1 MEKEQKA
8 ALVEEI
14 ASDLSGTDTIFAI
27 DYRGISVPQAAELRA
42 RLAEA
47 DATFKVVKNRLAK
60 RAAEQAGA
68 EGLEGLLEGPTA
80 LTLVDGDAVL
90 AAKAIATFS
99 RSNSVLA
106 YKGGIMDG
114 SPLDADGFQAIA
126 RLPGVDVLRGQL
138 VGMAASPLTGLA
150 RGLASLVSGLAVAL
164 GQMQEKG
171 LVGGEAEAPAEAEAE
186 PEPEPEAEEKQ
197 VEEKAADDEAEEEDS
212 PEESADV

>member
-1 MEKEQKA
+1 MDKEQKA

-14 ASDLSGTDTIFAI
+14 ASDLSGTETIFAI

-47 DATFKVVKNRLAK
+47 DASFKVVKNRLAK
-60 RAAEQAGA
+60 RAAEQAGTD
-68 EGLEGLLEGPTA
+68 GLEGMLEGPTA

-90 AAKAIATFS
+90 AAKAISTFS
-99 RSNSVLA
+99 RSNGVLA

-114 SPLDADGFQAIA
+114 SPLDVDGFQAIA

-150 RGLASLVSGLAVAL
+150 RGLGALVSGLAVAL

-171 LVGGEAEAPAEAEAE
+171 LVGGDEAAPAETEAPAEAEA
-186 PEPEPEAEEKQ
+186 PEEEEQ
-197 VEEKAADDEAEEEDS
+197 VEEAADEAEE
-212 PEESADV
+212 PGPAEESSNE

>member
-1 MEKEQKA
+1 MDKEQKA

-14 ASDLSGTDTIFAI
+14 ASDLSGTETIFAI

-47 DATFKVVKNRLAK
+47 DASFKVVKNRLAK
-60 RAAEQAGA
+60 RAAEQAGTD
-68 EGLEGLLEGPTA
+68 GLEGLLEGPTA

-90 AAKAIATFS
+90 AAKAISTFS
-99 RSNSVLA
+99 RSNAVLA

-114 SPLDADGFQAIA
+114 SPLDVDGFQAIA

-138 VGMAASPLTGLA
+138 VAMAASPLTGLA
-150 RGLASLVSGLAVAL
+150 RGLGALVSGLAVAL

-171 LVGGEAEAPAEAEAE
+171 LVGGDEAAPAETEAPAEAEA
-186 PEPEPEAEEKQ
+186 PEEEEQ
-197 VEEKAADDEAEEEDS
+197 VEEAADEAEE
-212 PEESADV
+212 PGPAEESSNE